1 MSVDV
6 NKIYELLPAVYR
18 IRDAELAQQVALLEG
33 VPQDGPLKALLK
45 VIAEQVAVLQE
56 DLEQLYDDQFIE
68 TCAEWVVPYIGDLVS
83 ARRVF
88 VFPGARFT
96 ERAFVANTMAYRRR
110 KGTASMLEQLARDV
124 TGWNAN
130 VVEFFQL
137 LATTQYMNHI
147 RLENESFAEIRYSE
161 PLEFV
166 STPFEK
172 LAHTVDVRRISS
184 RRGKYNIPNIG
195 IFLWRINSYSITNGP
210 AFRLDDR
217 RYFFDALGNNTQLYN
232 KPETETEITHLAE
245 PINVAMPIT
254 RRVLDRRLDEYYGVK
269 GDDPSDQLKSILIH
283 VNDKPVL
290 TDPAV
295 VHSPPVEKLSDLIQ
309 VCDLSDVTDS
319 SGNVIGWAHQPADRI
334 SIDPALGRIAFP
346 QNQPPPQRVRVS
358 YNYGFSTEMGGG
370 EYNRASTFSKLKRII
385 RVPTDQPD
393 INAAINALVTELSG
407 SPLDGGA
414 IEIERPKTSSASDYH
429 DLNVNI
435 TVPATKV
442 IEIRA
447 ADQHRPVVRL
457 SGDLLISGAGEGELL
472 LNGLLI
478 SDGTLRLQANSEL
491 RRVRLTH
498 CTIVPPDRSPSTS
511 PPSDFDE
518 LLPALLVESPDVSIE
533 FESCISGAIGA
544 VDGAHVFIRNS
555 IVDAGGETRLA
566 YGDVSLFSTS
576 SPPSPDSIEQSGAP
590 LQIVNSTII
599 GKVSTLTME
608 LASNTIFFAD
618 LETND
623 VWPAPVYAERLQAG
637 CVRFSYVPPGS
648 RLPRLYR
655 CQPADV
661 NDATRVRPVFTSLI
675 YGDAGYCQLSQV
687 CAVEIRE
694 GADDQAE
701 MGAFHDLYQ
710 PQREANLS
718 ASLGEYL
725 RFGLE
730 AGIFFAS

>member
-6 NKIYELLPAVYR
+6 NKLYELLPVVYR
-18 IRDAELAQQVALLEG
+18 IRDAELAQQAAEIAG
-33 VPQDGPLKALLK
+33 VPQDGPLKALLA
-45 VIAEQVAVLQE
+45 VIAEQAAVLQE

-83 ARRVF
+83 ARRVS
-88 VFPGARFT
+88 VFPGAKFT

-130 VVEFFQL
+130 VVEYFQL

-147 RLENESFAEIRYSE
+147 RLENESFPEIRLSE

-166 STPFEK
+166 STPFDK

-184 RRGKYNIPNIG
+184 ERGKYNIPNIG
-195 IFLWRINSYSITNGP
+195 IFLWRLNNYSITNGP

-217 RYFFDALGNNTQLYN
+217 RYYFDALGKDTELYN
-232 KPETETEITHLAE
+232 NPETEPEITHLAE
-245 PINVAMPIT
+245 PINVPMPIR
-254 RRVLDRRLDEYYGVK
+254 RRVFDRHLDDYYGVK
-269 GDDPSDQLKSILIH
+269 GDDPSAPLKSILIH
-283 VNDKPVL
+283 VDDKPVL
-290 TDPAV
+290 TDPATL
-295 VHSPPVEKLSDLIQ
+295 HSPPVTKLSELIQ
-309 VCDLSDVTDS
+309 VCDLSDITDS
-319 SGNVIGWAHQPADRI
+319 SGNVIGWAHKPADRI
-334 SIDPALGRIAFP
+334 SIDPVLGRIAFP
-346 QNQPPPQRVRVS
+346 ENQPPPERVHVS
-358 YNYGFSTEMGGG
+358 YNYGFSAEMGGG
-370 EYNRASTFSKLKRII
+370 EYNRESSFTTLTRII
-385 RVPTDQPD
+385 NVPADEPD
-393 INAAINALVTELSG
+393 IDSAVNALVAELSA
-407 SPLDGGA
+407 SELDGGV
-414 IEIERPKTSSASDYH
+414 IQLQKPKDTTESNYH
-429 DLNVNI
+429 DLTINI
-435 TVPATKV
+435 DVPAAKV
-442 IEIRA
+442 IEVRGA
-447 ADQHRPVVRL
+447 EQHRPVVRL
-457 SGDLLISGAGEGELL
+457 TGELLISSAGEGELL

-478 SDGTLRLQANSEL
+478 SDGTLRVPASSEL
-491 RRVRLTH
+491 RRLRLTH
-498 CTIVPPDRSPSTS
+498 CTLVPPTRFPDMS
-511 PPSDFDE
+511 PPSALDV
-518 LLPALLVESPDVSIE
+518 LLPGLLVESPDISIE
-533 FESCISGAIGA
+533 LESCITGGIGA

-555 IVDAGGETRLA
+555 IVDGGGETFLA
-566 YGDVSLFSTS
+566 YGDVSLFNTS
-576 SPPSPDSIEQSGAP
+576 SPPAPDSIDQSGAP

-608 LASNTIFFAD
+608 LASNTIFFAE

-655 CQPADV
+655 CQPAGV
-661 NDATRVRPVFTSLI
+661 NDAARVRPVFTSLL

-710 PQREANLS
+710 PQREANLEG
-718 ASLGEYL
+718 SLGEYL

>member
-1 MSVDV
+1 MSFDA
-6 NKIYELLPAVYR
+6 NRFYELLPSVYR
-18 IRDAELAQQVALLEG
+18 IRDAELAEQAALLSG
-33 VPQDGPLKALLK
+33 VQQDGPLKALLS
-45 VIAEQVAVLQE
+45 VIAEQAAVLEE

-130 VVEFFQL
+130 VVEYFQL

-147 RLENESFAEIRYSE
+147 RLENESTAEIRYSE
-161 PLEFV
+161 PMEFV
-166 STPFEK
+166 STPFDK
-172 LAHTVDVRRISS
+172 LAHTADVRRIAS

-195 IFLWRINSYSITNGP
+195 IFLWRINSYSISNSP

-217 RYFFDALGNNTQLYN
+217 RYFFDALGRDIQLYN
-232 KPETETEITHLAE
+232 KPETESEITHLAE

-254 RRVLDRRLDEYYGVK
+254 RRVLDRRLASYYGV
-269 GDDPSDQLKSILIH
+269 DEDSEFDQMKSMLL
-283 VNDKPVL
+283 NADGRFVL
-290 TDPAV
+290 TDPHT
-295 VHSPPVEKLSDLIQ
+295 VHSPPVHELSELIQ
-309 VCDLSDVTDS
+309 VCDLSDVTDGF
-319 SGNVIGWAHQPADRI
+319 GNVIGWAHQPADRI
-334 SIDPALGRIAFP
+334 SIDPVLGRLAFP
-346 QNQPPPQRVRVS
+346 TNQPAPQRVRVS
-358 YNYGFSTEMGGG
+358 YHYGFSTEMGGG
-370 EYNRASTFSKLKRII
+370 EYSRASTFSKLETIV
-385 RVPTDQPD
+385 RVPTDEPD
-393 INAAINALVTELSG
+393 LDSAVTALVNTLNNTPE
-407 SPLDGGA
+407 LDGGV
-414 IEIERPKTSSASDYH
+414 IELERPTTPEASDYH
-429 DLNVNI
+429 DLTVNI
-435 TVPATKV
+435 LVPAAKT

-457 SGDLLISGAGEGELL
+457 SGDLLISSAGEGQLL

-478 SDGTLRLQANSEL
+478 TGGALRLPANSEMRQL
-491 RRVRLTH
+491 RLVH
-498 CTIVPPDRSPSTS
+498 STIVPVASSQNTS
-511 PPSDFDE
+511 PPSNAP
-518 LLPALLVESPDVSIE
+518 LPSLLVESPDVSIE
-533 FESCISGAIGA
+533 LESCISGPIGA
-544 VDGAHVFIRNS
+544 VDGAHVFIRSS
-555 IVDAGGETRLA
+555 IIDAGGETRLA
-566 YGDVSLFSTS
+566 YGDVSLFNTN
-576 SPPSPDSIEQSGAP
+576 SPPSPNSFEQSGAP

-608 LASNTIFFAD
+608 LASNTIFLAD
-618 LETND
+618 LEEGD
-623 VWPAPVYAERLQAG
+623 LWPAPVYAERLQAG

-655 CQPADV
+655 CQPAEFE
-661 NDATRVRPVFTSLI
+661 DAARLRPIFTSLR
-675 YGDAGYCQLSQV
+675 YGDAGYCQLSQL

-710 PQREANLS
+710 PQREQNLNS
-718 ASLGEYL
+718 SLGEYL

-730 AGIFFAS
+730 AGVFFAS

>member
-6 NKIYELLPAVYR
+6 NKLYQLLPAVYR
-18 IRDAELAQQVALLEG
+18 IRDAELAQQAEQSEG
-33 VPQDGPLKALLK
+33 VPQDGPLKALLS
-45 VIAEQVAVLQE
+45 VIAEQAAVLQE
-56 DLEQLYDDQFIE
+56 DLEQLYDDLFIE

-124 TGWNAN
+124 TGWNAS
-130 VVEFFQL
+130 VVEYFQL

-147 RLENESFAEIRYSE
+147 RLENESFSEIRYSE

-166 STPFEK
+166 STPFDK
-172 LAHTVDVRRISS
+172 LAHTADVRRIST

-210 AFRLDDR
+210 AFRLDAR

-232 KPETETEITHLAE
+232 KPETEAEITHLAE

-254 RRVLDRRLDEYYGVK
+254 RRVLDRRLEDYYGVK
-269 GDDPSDQLKSILIH
+269 GDDRFDQLKSILIH
-283 VNDKPVL
+283 VNDQPVL
-290 TDPAV
+290 PDPAV

-309 VCDLSDVTDS
+309 VCDLSDVTDG
-319 SGNVIGWAHQPADRI
+319 SGNVIGWAHRPADRI
-334 SIDPALGRIAFP
+334 SIDPVLGRIAFP
-346 QNQPPPQRVRVS
+346 EDQPPPQRVRVS

-370 EYNRASTFSKLKRII
+370 EYNRAATFSKLERII
-385 RVPTDQPD
+385 RVPTDQPNLD
-393 INAAINALVTELSG
+393 SAINALVTELTG
-407 SPLDGGA
+407 SQLDGGV
-414 IEIERPKTSSASDYH
+414 IEIERPATPAASDYH
-429 DLNVNI
+429 DLTVNI
-435 TVPATKV
+435 TVPAAKV

-447 ADQHRPVVRL
+447 ADQHRPVIRL
-457 SGDLLISGAGEGELL
+457 DGDLLISSPGEGELL

-478 SDGTLRLQANSEL
+478 SDGTLRLPANSEL
-491 RRVRLTH
+491 RRLRLTH
-498 CTIVPPDRSPSTS
+498 CTLVPFDRFPSTS
-511 PPSDFDE
+511 PPTDFDV

-555 IVDAGGETRLA
+555 IVDAGSETHLA
-566 YGDVSLFSTS
+566 YGDVSLFNTS
-576 SPPSPDSIEQSGAP
+576 SPPSPESIDQSGAP

-599 GKVSTLTME
+599 GKLSTLTME
-608 LASNTIFFAD
+608 LASNTIFLAD
-618 LETND
+618 LATTD
-623 VWPAPVYAERLQAG
+623 VWPAAVYAERLQAG

-655 CQPADV
+655 CQPADL
-661 NDATRVRPVFTSLI
+661 NDATRVRPVFTSLR